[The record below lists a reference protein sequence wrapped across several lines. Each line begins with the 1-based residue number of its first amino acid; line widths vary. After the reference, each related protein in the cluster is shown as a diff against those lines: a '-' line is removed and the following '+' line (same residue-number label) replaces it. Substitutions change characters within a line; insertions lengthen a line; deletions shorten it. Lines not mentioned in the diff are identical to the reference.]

1 MNIRNDKSLEHAE
14 AISCPPDSDLYAM
27 FVYATAAVNLYGTIS
42 MDELCDIV
50 NGYTEMQNG
59 QAYDQRSGHGENEKR
74 RAENEPDIIHMSR
87 RADPDYMLLCLNW
100 NANTS
105 KFLAL
110 IELTD
115 EENKKASRKYLISN
129 SLMADDVPDF
139 SEIKSI
145 LKSRKGIKRYTPS
158 FEEFI
163 CYGVNGS
170 YKPKDDYDD
179 DTRVWEYFGHTE
191 NEMKASIPAQEKMIN
206 QASRS
211 APIAQGKDP

>member
-1 MNIRNDKSLEHAE
+1 MTIAYDGHAE

-59 QAYDQRSGHGENEKR
+59 QAYDQQSGHDENEKR
-74 RAENEPDIIHMSR
+74 SAENKPDIIHMSR
-87 RADPDYMLLCLNW
+87 KTDPEFILQCLNW

-110 IELTD
+110 IELAG
-115 EENKKASRKYLISN
+115 EGNKKASRKYLISN
-129 SLMADDVPDF
+129 KLMADDIPDF

-145 LKSRKGIKRYTPS
+145 LKGRKGIKRYSPS
-158 FEEFI
+158 FEEYVS
-163 CYGVNGS
+163 YGVNGS
-170 YKPKDDYDD
+170 YQPKDDYDD
-179 DTRVWEYFGHTE
+179 DTRVWECFGHTE
-191 NEMKASIPAQEKMIN
+191 NEMKSGSKTENEGSK
-206 QASRS
+206 
-211 APIAQGKDP
+211 

>member
-1 MNIRNDKSLEHAE
+1 MDIHNNASLEHVE

-42 MDELCDIV
+42 LDELCDIA
-50 NGYTEMQNG
+50 NGYTEMQNKQG
-59 QAYDQRSGHGENEKR
+59 QTYEQQTGHGKNEKR
-74 RAENEPDIIHMSR
+74 CVENKPDIIHMSR
-87 RADPDYMLLCLNW
+87 KADPDYILLCLNW

-105 KFLAL
+105 KFLAF
-110 IELTD
+110 IELTG
-115 EENKKASRKYLISN
+115 EGNKKVSRKYLISN
-129 SLMADDVPDF
+129 KLMADDVPDF

-145 LKSRKGIKRYTPS
+145 LKSRKGIKRYSPS

-179 DTRVWEYFGHTE
+179 DTRVWEYFGHTA
-191 NEMKASIPAQEKMIN
+191 NEMKGSIPD
-206 QASRS
+206 
-211 APIAQGKDP
+211 QGK

>member
-1 MNIRNDKSLEHAE
+1 MDTHNNASLEHAE
-14 AISCPPDSDLYAM
+14 AISCPPDSDLYVM

-42 MDELCDIV
+42 INELCDIV

-59 QAYDQRSGHGENEKR
+59 QAYDQRSGHDENEKR
-74 RAENEPDIIHMSR
+74 NAENKPDIIHMSR
-87 RADPDYMLLCLNW
+87 KADPDYILLCLNW

-110 IELTD
+110 VELTD
-115 EENKKASRKYLISN
+115 EGTKKASRKYLISN
-129 SLMADDVPDF
+129 ELMTDDVPDF

-191 NEMKASIPAQEKMIN
+191 NEMKAGLKNETKGSK
-206 QASRS
+206 
-211 APIAQGKDP
+211 